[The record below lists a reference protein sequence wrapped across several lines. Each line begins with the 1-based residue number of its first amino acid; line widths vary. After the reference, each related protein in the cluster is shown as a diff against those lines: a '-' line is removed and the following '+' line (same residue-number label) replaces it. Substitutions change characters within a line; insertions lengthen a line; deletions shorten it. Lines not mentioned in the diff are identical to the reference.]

1 MAFLASLR
9 EIFIRIDAP
18 RLKTPLRQTSHGFS
32 PMPIPIDHLPPHP
45 VILIHYHEIALKGGN
60 QAYFENILKRNIAL
74 RLRDRP
80 AARVRHMRN
89 RLVIRGLRREDAPEV
104 IARLQKVFGIVNMSV
119 GAEVDA
125 EMGAMKVAAQTLVR
139 GMTFASFAVR
149 PKRAEKRYP
158 FTSRDI
164 GREVGSAVWE
174 VSRARVDL
182 TNPELEV
189 FVEVVQGRAYVFA
202 GKIPGPGGLP
212 VSSSGRGVVLFSV
225 GFDAPVAAWRMMK
238 RGLSLHL
245 VHFHGQPQTDDASVR
260 KARALAKVL
269 AEWHGRIKLTLV
281 AFSQAQEI
289 ISVACPERYRTLLYR
304 RMMMRVANKLAWKHR
319 ARSLVTGESLGQVAS
334 QTLPNLAAIEDAAA
348 FPVLRPLIAFD
359 KQEILAESQRIGT
372 YDISILPHD
381 EACTLFQP
389 RRVETAAKIEDVR
402 AAEEDLDIPWMLDQ
416 LMADAVT
423 EVIYPDWWMEEGK

>member
-1 MAFLASLR
+1 M
-9 EIFIRIDAP
+9 
-18 RLKTPLRQTSHGFS
+18 T
-32 PMPIPIDHLPPHP
+32 IPPNAIPQNP
-45 VILIHYHEIALKGGN
+45 VLIIHFHEIALKRGN
-60 QAYFENILKRNIAL
+60 QAYFENILKRNIAQ
-74 RLRDRP
+74 RLRDIP
-80 AARVRHMRN
+80 GARVRHMRN
-89 RLVIRGLRREDAPEV
+89 RLVVRGLRREDAATV
-104 IARLQKVFGIVNMSV
+104 MARLQKVFGIVNISV

-125 EMGAMKVAAQTLVR
+125 EMEAMKAAAQALVQSLI
-139 GMTFASFAVR
+139 FESFAVR

-158 FTSRDI
+158 FTSQDI

-174 VSRARVDL
+174 VSHARVDL

-189 FVEVVQGRAYVFA
+189 FVEVVQGRAYLFA
-202 GKIPGPGGLP
+202 GKVPGPGGLP
-212 VSSSGRGVVLFSV
+212 VSSSGRGVALFSV

-269 AEWHGRIKLTLV
+269 AEWHGRIKLTLI

-289 ISVACPERYRTLLYR
+289 ISVACPERYRTILYR

-319 ARSLVTGESLGQVAS
+319 ARALVTGESLGQVAS
-334 QTLPNLAAIEDAAA
+334 QTLPNMAAIEDAAA

-359 KQEILAESQRIGT
+359 KQEIIAEAQHIGT
-372 YDISILPHD
+372 HDISILPHD
-381 EACTLFQP
+381 EACILFQP

-402 AAEEDLDIPWMLDQ
+402 AAEEALDIPWMLDQ
-416 LMADAVT
+416 LMKDAET
-423 EVIYPDWWMEEGK
+423 EVIYPDWWVDDVDNR

>member
-1 MAFLASLR
+1 MPLSH
-9 EIFIRIDAP
+9 DAI
-18 RLKTPLRQTSHGFS
+18 LEN
-32 PMPIPIDHLPPHP
+32 P
-45 VILIHYHEIALKGGN
+45 VLIIHFHEIALKRGN
-60 QAYFENILKRNIAL
+60 QAYFENILKRNIAQ
-74 RLRDRP
+74 RLRDIP
-80 AARVRHMRN
+80 GARVRHVRN
-89 RLVIRGLRREDAPEV
+89 RLVIRGMSREDAPV
-104 IARLQKVFGIVNMSV
+104 VMARLQKVFGIVNISV
-119 GAEVDA
+119 GAEVEA
-125 EMGAMKVAAQTLVR
+125 EMEAMKAAAQALVKPLR
-139 GMTFASFAVR
+139 FASFAVR

-158 FTSRDI
+158 FTSQDI
-164 GREVGSAVWE
+164 GREVGAAVWE
-174 VSRARVDL
+174 VSHARVDL

-202 GKIPGPGGLP
+202 GKVPGPGGLP

-269 AEWHGRIKLTLV
+269 ADWHGRIKLTLV

-289 ISVACPERYRTLLYR
+289 ISVACPERYRTILYR

-319 ARSLVTGESLGQVAS
+319 ARALVTGESLGQVAS

-359 KQEILAESQRIGT
+359 KQEILAEAQRIGT

-402 AAEEDLDIPWMLDQ
+402 AAEEELDIPWMLDQ
-416 LMADAVT
+416 LMRDAET
-423 EVIYPDWWMEEGK
+423 EIIYPDWWVA

>member
-1 MAFLASLR
+1 MSIGGR
-9 EIFIRIDAP
+9 
-18 RLKTPLRQTSHGFS
+18 SN
-32 PMPIPIDHLPPHP
+32 MPINDATIPENP
-45 VILIHYHEIALKGGN
+45 VLIIHFHEIALKRGN
-60 QAYFENILKRNIAL
+60 QAYFENILKRNINQ
-74 RLRDRP
+74 RLRDIP
-80 AARVRHMRN
+80 GARVRHVRN
-89 RLVIRGLRREDAPEV
+89 RLVIRGLRREDAPKV
-104 IARLQKVFGIVNMSV
+104 MARLQKVFGIVNLSV
-119 GAEVDA
+119 GAEVEA
-125 EMGAMKVAAQTLVR
+125 EMEAMKAAAQQLVQ
-139 GMTFASFAVR
+139 GLTFDSFAVR

-158 FTSRDI
+158 FTSQDI

-174 VSRARVDL
+174 VSHARVDL
-182 TNPELEV
+182 THPELEV

-202 GKIPGPGGLP
+202 GKVPGPGGLP

-269 AEWHGRIKLTLV
+269 ADWHGRIKLTLV

-289 ISVACPERYRTLLYR
+289 ISVACPERYRTILYR

-319 ARSLVTGESLGQVAS
+319 ARALVTGESLGQVAS

-359 KQEILAESQRIGT
+359 KQEIIAEARRIGT
-372 YDISILPHD
+372 YEISILPHD

-402 AAEEDLDIPWMLDQ
+402 AAEEALDIPWMVEQ

-423 EVIYPDWWMEEGK
+423 EVIVPDWWVA

>member
-1 MAFLASLR
+1 MTMLPHAA
-9 EIFIRIDAP
+9 
-18 RLKTPLRQTSHGFS
+18 
-32 PMPIPIDHLPPHP
+32 IPENP
-45 VILIHYHEIALKGGN
+45 VLIIHFHEIALKGGN
-60 QAYFENILKRNIAL
+60 QAYFENILKRNIL
-74 RLRDRP
+74 MRLRDKP
-80 AARVRHMRN
+80 GARVRHVRN
-89 RLVIRGLRREDAPEV
+89 RLVVRGLRREDAAEV
-104 IARLQKVFGIVNMSV
+104 LARLQKVFGIVNISV

-125 EMGAMKVAAQTLVR
+125 DMETMKATAQALVR
-139 GMTFASFAVR
+139 DLRFESFAVR

-158 FTSRDI
+158 FTSQDI
-164 GREVGSAVWE
+164 GREVGAAIGRASH
-174 VSRARVDL
+174 ARVDL
-182 TNPELEV
+182 THPDLEV
-189 FVEVVQGRAYVFA
+189 FVEVVQGRAYIFA
-202 GKIPGPGGLP
+202 GKLPGPGGLP

-269 AEWHGRIKLTLV
+269 ADWHGRIKLTLV
-281 AFSQAQEI
+281 AFAQAQEI
-289 ISVACPERYRTLLYR
+289 ISVACPERFRTILYR

-319 ARSLVTGESLGQVAS
+319 ARALVTGESLGQVAS

-359 KQEILAESQRIGT
+359 KQEIIAEAQRIGT
-372 YDISILPHD
+372 HDISILPHD
-381 EACTLFQP
+381 EACVLFQP

-402 AAEEDLDIPWMLDQ
+402 AAEEELDIPWMLDQ

-423 EVIYPDWWMEEGK
+423 EVIVPDWWVEPDAA